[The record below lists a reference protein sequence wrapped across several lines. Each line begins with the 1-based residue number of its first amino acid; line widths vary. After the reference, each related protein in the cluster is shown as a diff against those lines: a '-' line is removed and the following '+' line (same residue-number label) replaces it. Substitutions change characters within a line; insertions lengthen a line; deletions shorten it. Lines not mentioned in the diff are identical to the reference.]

1 MAQDNYRKIKLL
13 KLLELLRLDTDE
25 EHPMTTSQICA
36 RLDEMGIICDRRTLS
51 KDIALLN
58 EQGYEVMDASVGH
71 EKGYYVEDRSFS
83 VPELKVL
90 IDAVQAAS
98 FITPRKT
105 EELVSKLAALGGSH
119 RAEILKRNIVNFK
132 TTKHSNEQIFYNVDA
147 LEQAISGQKKI
158 LFRYFD
164 LNEYGQKVYRR
175 EGHRYVVE
183 PIALVFNEDNYYM
196 LCYSSR
202 HQKTSTY
209 RVDRMD
215 AVTVLDEAIT
225 DTAVALK
232 NEIGVYTEQVF
243 KMYAGEPVDIVIEFT
258 DALIGVVFDKF
269 GEDTKM
275 IRSGAHKC
283 VATVKV
289 QLSPVFWG
297 WLFQFAGEMNL
308 LSPPTV
314 LEAYRAHLARI
325 DQPLP

>member
-1 MAQDNYRKIKLL
+1 MVQDNYRKIKLL

-25 EHPMTTSQICA
+25 QHPMTTSRICA

-58 EQGYEVMDASVGH
+58 EQGYEIMDIPVGH
-71 EKGYYVEDRSFS
+71 EKGYYIDDRSFS
-83 VPELKVL
+83 IPELKIL
-90 IDAVQAAS
+90 MDAVQAAS
-98 FITPRKT
+98 FITDKKT
-105 EELVSKLAALGGSH
+105 AELLEKIAVLGGSH
-119 RAEILKRNIVNFK
+119 RAEILKGNIVNFK

-147 LEQAISGQKKI
+147 LEQAIDQQKKV

-164 LNEYGQKVYRR
+164 LNEHGQKVYRR

-215 AVTVLDEAIT
+215 SVTVLEDPIT

-232 NEIGVYTEQVF
+232 DEIGPYTEQVF
-243 KMYAGEPVDIVIEFT
+243 KMYAGEAVDIVIEFH
-258 DALIGVVFDKF
+258 DNLIGVVFDKF
-269 GEDTKM
+269 GENTKM
-275 IRSGAHKC
+275 MRCGEHRCI
-283 VATVKV
+283 ATVKV
-289 QLSPVFWG
+289 QISPVFWG
-297 WLFQFAGEMNL
+297 WLFQFAGEMKL
-308 LSPPTV
+308 LSPDSLV
-314 LEAYRAHLARI
+314 LEYKQRAKLI
-325 DQPLP
+325 TG

>member
-1 MAQDNYRKIKLL
+1 MAQDNYRKIKLV
-13 KLLELLRLDTDE
+13 KLLELLQLDTDE
-25 EHPMTTSQICA
+25 QYPMTTSQICA

-58 EQGYEVMDASVGH
+58 EQGYEIMDTNVGH

-83 VPELKVL
+83 IPELKIL
-90 IDAVQAAS
+90 MDAVQAAS
-98 FITPRKT
+98 FITAKKT
-105 EELVSKLAALGGSH
+105 DELLGKIAALGGSH
-119 RAEILKRNIVNFK
+119 RAEILGGSIVNFK

-147 LEQAISGQKKI
+147 LEQAIHRQKKV

-175 EGHRYVVE
+175 DGHRYVVE

-209 RVDRMD
+209 RIDRME
-215 AVTVLDEAIT
+215 AVTVLEDSIT
-225 DTAVALK
+225 DTAIALK
-232 NEIGVYTEQVF
+232 DEIGPYTEQVF
-243 KMYAGEPVDIVIEFT
+243 KMYAGEAVDIVIEFK
-258 DALIGVVFDKF
+258 DSLIGVVFDKF

-275 IRSGAHKC
+275 MRCGEEKC

-289 QLSPVFWG
+289 QISPVFWG
-297 WLFQFAGEMNL
+297 WLFQFAGEMQL
-308 LSPPTV
+308 LSPEPLV
-314 LEAYRAHLARI
+314 QEYKERAKLI
-325 DQPLP
+325 TG

>member
-1 MAQDNYRKIKLL
+1 MVQDNYRKIKLL

-25 EHPMTTSQICA
+25 QHPMTTNQICV

-58 EQGYEVMDASVGH
+58 EQGYEVMDTSVGH

-83 VPELKVL
+83 IPELKIL
-90 IDAVQAAS
+90 LDAVQASS
-98 FITPRKT
+98 FITEKKT
-105 EELVSKLAALGGSH
+105 TELVEKIANLGGSH
-119 RAEILKRNIVNFK
+119 RAEILKSNIVNFK

-147 LEQAISGQKKI
+147 LEQAIDLQKKV

-175 EGHRYVVE
+175 DGHRYVVE

-209 RVDRMD
+209 RVDRME
-215 AVTVLDEAIT
+215 AVEVLEEAIT
-225 DTAVALK
+225 ETAIALK
-232 NEIGVYTEQVF
+232 NEVGPYTEQVF
-243 KMYAGEPVDIVIEFT
+243 KMYAGEAVDIVIEFK
-258 DALIGVVFDKF
+258 DSLIGVVFDKF

-275 IRSGAHKC
+275 MRSGEHKC

-289 QLSPVFWG
+289 QISPVFWG
-297 WLFQFAGEMNL
+297 WLFQFAGEMQI
-308 LSPPTV
+308 LSP
-314 LEAYRAHLARI
+314 EALVQEYKERAKLI
-325 DQPLP
+325 TG

>member
-1 MAQDNYRKIKLL
+1 MVQDNYRKIKLL

-25 EHPMTTSQICA
+25 QHPMTTSQICA

-58 EQGYEVMDASVGH
+58 EQGYEVMDTPVGH

-83 VPELKVL
+83 VPELKIL
-90 IDAVQAAS
+90 LDAVQASS
-98 FITPRKT
+98 FITEKKT
-105 EELVSKLAALGGSH
+105 AELVDKLANLGGSH
-119 RAEILKRNIVNFK
+119 RAEILKGNIVNFK

-147 LEQAISGQKKI
+147 LEQAIDLQKKV

-164 LNEYGQKVYRR
+164 LNEHGQKVYRR
-175 EGHRYVVE
+175 DGHRYVVE

-209 RVDRMD
+209 RVDRIE
-215 AVTVLDEAIT
+215 AVEVLEEAIT
-225 DTAVALK
+225 ETAIALK
-232 NEIGVYTEQVF
+232 NEVGPYTEQVF
-243 KMYAGEPVDIVIEFT
+243 KMYAGEAVDIVMEFQ
-258 DALIGVVFDKF
+258 DSLIGVVFDKF

-275 IRSGAHKC
+275 MRSGQHKC

-289 QLSPVFWG
+289 QISPVFWG
-297 WLFQFAGEMNL
+297 WLFQFAGGMQI
-308 LSPPTV
+308 LSPEHLV
-314 LEAYRAHLARI
+314 QEYKDRAKLI
-325 DQPLP
+325 TG

>member
-1 MAQDNYRKIKLL
+1 MVQDNYRKIKLL

-25 EHPMTTSQICA
+25 QHPMTTSQICTC
-36 RLDEMGIICDRRTLS
+36 LGEMGIICDRRTLS

-58 EQGYEVMDASVGH
+58 EQGYEVMDTSVGH

-83 VPELKVL
+83 VPELKIL
-90 IDAVQAAS
+90 LDAVQASS
-98 FITPRKT
+98 FITEKKT
-105 EELVSKLAALGGSH
+105 AELVDKLANLGGSH
-119 RAEILKRNIVNFK
+119 RAEILKGNIVNFK

-147 LEQAISGQKKI
+147 LEQAIDLKKKV

-164 LNEYGQKVYRR
+164 LDEHGQKVYRR
-175 EGHRYVVE
+175 DGHRYVVE

-215 AVTVLDEAIT
+215 SVTVLDDPITETAI
-225 DTAVALK
+225 ALK
-232 NEIGVYTEQVF
+232 DEIGPYTEQVF
-243 KMYAGEPVDIVIEFT
+243 KMYAGEAVDIVIEFQ
-258 DALIGVVFDKF
+258 DSLIGVVFDKF

-275 IRSGAHKC
+275 MRSGEHKC

-289 QLSPVFWG
+289 QISPVFWG
-297 WLFQFAGEMNL
+297 WLFQFAGEMQI
-308 LSPPTV
+308 LSP
-314 LEAYRAHLARI
+314 EALVQEYKQRAKLI
-325 DQPLP
+325 TG

>member
-13 KLLELLRLDTDE
+13 KLLELLRMDTDE
-25 EHPMTTSQICA
+25 QHPMTTNQICA

-58 EQGYEVMDASVGH
+58 EQGYEVMDTTVGH

-83 VPELKVL
+83 IPELKIL
-90 IDAVQAAS
+90 MDAVQAAS
-98 FITPRKT
+98 FITKKKT
-105 EELVSKLAALGGSH
+105 EELLEKISVLGGSH
-119 RAEILKRNIVNFK
+119 QAEILKGNIVNFK

-147 LEQAISGQKKI
+147 LEQAIDQQKKV

-164 LNEYGQKVYRR
+164 LNEQGQKVYRR
-175 EGHRYVVE
+175 DGHRYVVE

-209 RVDRMD
+209 RVDRMES
-215 AVTVLDEAIT
+215 VTVLDDAIT
-225 DTAVALK
+225 DTAIALK
-232 NEIGVYTEQVF
+232 AEIGPYTEQVF
-243 KMYAGEPVDIVIEFT
+243 KMYAGEAVDIVLEFE
-258 DALIGVVFDKF
+258 DSLIGVVFDKF

-275 IRSGAHKC
+275 MRYGEHKC

-289 QLSPVFWG
+289 QISPVFWG
-297 WLFQFAGEMNL
+297 WLFQFAGEMKL
-308 LSPPTV
+308 LSPESLV
-314 LEAYRAHLARI
+314 QDYKERANLI
-325 DQPLP
+325 IG

>member
-25 EHPMTTSQICA
+25 QHPMTTSQICA
-36 RLDEMGIICDRRTLS
+36 RLDGMGIVCDRRTLS

-58 EQGYEVMDASVGH
+58 EQGYEVMDTAVGH

-83 VPELKVL
+83 IPELKIL
-90 IDAVQAAS
+90 LDAVQAAS
-98 FITPRKT
+98 FITEKKT
-105 EELVSKLAALGGSH
+105 AELVDKIANLGGSH
-119 RAEILKRNIVNFK
+119 RAEILKSNIVNFK

-147 LEQAISGQKKI
+147 IEQAVDQQKKV

-164 LNEYGQKVYRR
+164 LDEHGQKVYRR

-215 AVTVLDEAIT
+215 SVTVLDDPIT
-225 DTAVALK
+225 DTAIALK
-232 NEIGVYTEQVF
+232 DEIGPYTEQVF
-243 KMYAGEPVDIVIEFT
+243 KMYAGEAVDIVIEFK
-258 DALIGVVFDKF
+258 DSLIGVVFDKF

-275 IRSGAHKC
+275 MRSGEHKC

-289 QLSPVFWG
+289 QISPVFWG
-297 WLFQFAGEMNL
+297 WLFQFAGEMQI
-308 LSPPTV
+308 LSPESLV
-314 LEAYRAHLARI
+314 QEYRQRAKLI
-325 DQPLP
+325 TG

>member
-1 MAQDNYRKIKLL
+1 MAQDNYRKIKLV

-25 EHPMTTSQICA
+25 QHPMTTSQICA

-58 EQGYEVMDASVGH
+58 DQGYEVMDTTVGH
-71 EKGYYVEDRSFS
+71 EKGYFVEDRSFS
-83 VPELKVL
+83 IPELKIL
-90 IDAVQAAS
+90 MDAVQASS
-98 FITPRKT
+98 FITEKKT
-105 EELVSKLAALGGSH
+105 AELLGKIAALGGSH
-119 RAEILKRNIVNFK
+119 RAEILEGNIVNFK

-147 LEQAISGQKKI
+147 LEQAIDQQKKV

-164 LNEYGQKVYRR
+164 LNEHGQKVYRR

-209 RVDRMD
+209 RIDRMD
-215 AVTVLDEAIT
+215 SVTVLKEPIT
-225 DTAVALK
+225 DTALALK
-232 NEIGVYTEQVF
+232 NEVGPYTEQVF
-243 KMYAGEPVDIVIEFT
+243 KMYAGEAVGIVIEFK
-258 DALIGVVFDKF
+258 DSLVGVVFDKF

-275 IRSGAHKC
+275 MRSGQHKC

-289 QLSPVFWG
+289 QISPVFWG
-297 WLFQFAGEMNL
+297 WLFQFAGEMQL
-308 LSPPTV
+308 LSPDSLV
-314 LEAYRAHLARI
+314 QEYKERAKLI
-325 DQPLP
+325 TG

>member
-1 MAQDNYRKIKLL
+1 MAQDNYRKIKLV
-13 KLLELLRLDTDE
+13 KLLELLQLDTVE
-25 EHPMTTSQICA
+25 QYPMTTSQICA

-58 EQGYEVMDASVGH
+58 EQGYEIMDTNVGH

-83 VPELKVL
+83 IPELKIL
-90 IDAVQAAS
+90 MDAVQAAS
-98 FITPRKT
+98 FITAKKT
-105 EELVSKLAALGGSH
+105 DELLGKIAALGGSH
-119 RAEILKRNIVNFK
+119 RAEILGGSIVNFK

-147 LEQAISGQKKI
+147 LEQAIHRQKKV

-175 EGHRYVVE
+175 DGHRYVVE

-209 RVDRMD
+209 RIDRME
-215 AVTVLDEAIT
+215 AVTVLEDSIT
-225 DTAVALK
+225 DTAIALK
-232 NEIGVYTEQVF
+232 DEIGPYTEQVF
-243 KMYAGEPVDIVIEFT
+243 KMYAGEAVDIVIEFK
-258 DALIGVVFDKF
+258 DSLIGVVFDKF

-275 IRSGAHKC
+275 MRCGEEKC

-289 QLSPVFWG
+289 QISPVFWG
-297 WLFQFAGEMNL
+297 WLFQFAGEMQL
-308 LSPPTV
+308 LSPEPLV
-314 LEAYRAHLARI
+314 QEYKERAKLI
-325 DQPLP
+325 TG